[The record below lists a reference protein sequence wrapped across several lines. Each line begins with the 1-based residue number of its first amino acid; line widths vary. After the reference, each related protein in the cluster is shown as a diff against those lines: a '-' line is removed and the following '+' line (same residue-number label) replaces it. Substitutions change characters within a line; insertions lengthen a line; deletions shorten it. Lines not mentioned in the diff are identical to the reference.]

1 MGSSPTPG
9 ARLVVLAHVTDKEQ
23 SDIIIMHH
31 HLSALNYSGNI
42 IGEQRIESYSTS
54 QSELLVQ
61 GWDSEI
67 IVTTFI
73 QLFNTVFGRHTSQ
86 LFESYYIRIENSNLK
101 KCRWMKRPFESVL
114 N

>member
-31 HLSALNYSGNI
+31 HLSALNYSGDI
-42 IGEQRIESYSTS
+42 IGEQRIESYILS

-73 QLFNTVFGRHTSQ
+73 QFFNTVFGRHTSQ
-86 LFESYYIRIENSNLK
+86 LFESYYIRLENSNLK
-101 KCRWMKRPFESVL
+101 KCRWMKRPFESY
-114 N
+114 